1 MFTLHVVSVFVFFF
15 KQKTAYEVRIS
26 DWSSDVCSSDLMFG
40 HRDQVALHQAAR
52 RFLGKGERVLDRGA
66 ILGLYPPL
74 AHLGLVIVPPGYADP
89 VMYAAGTPY
98 GATSISG
105 QNATPPTDADLAAA
119 RFQGR
124 RVAEVAAVLAPLR
137 GKAAGSFSEGER
149 R

>member
-1 MFTLHVVSVFVFFF
+1 MLFVFFLMIRRPPRSTRTDTPF
-15 KQKTAYEVRIS
+15 PYSTLFRSGSAVSSASTAHGGNE
-26 DWSSDVCSSDLMFG
+26 
-40 HRDQVALHQAAR
+40 AT
-52 RFLGKGERVLDRGA
+52 

-124 RVAEVAAVLAPLR
+124 RVAEIGRA
-137 GKAAGSFSEGER
+137 SCGER
-149 R
+149 VCQ